1 MTELPSNDYISQ
13 INQNGS
19 GLNIPQIVGA
29 IVDAEIEPVR
39 GPVVKQQAKVEA
51 AISGLADLKSSAELT
66 NQNIANL
73 KSTDVSIAT
82 RSTDTDVLTVEVTDQ
97 SELQVGVSKITS
109 ISQLAQAHSHSIPA
123 EGSSPAVFTGPAD
136 VLTEEYRLKIRLGT
150 YNLTAGAQTFT
161 PNGTDPDIPE
171 IQFSQGESI
180 TTVAVK
186 LDQIEGINAKVV
198 NTVGNSYKIM
208 ITGETGLDNAFEIQT
223 LPITINAS
231 DMVNGSVYNVNSPTS
246 YSTFASTMVIGDW
259 YEIVDTDSYAQD
271 ADDIVPGREYKIVN
285 TDVGTQDDAADMVA
299 GRWYRVVSQDSNA
312 QSSAQNIQVGAY
324 YRVIST
330 DAASSNATNIDMNKT
345 YRVTSADAGTQSSAQ
360 SIQIGKT
367 YRVHSNDGSTNFDS
381 FHSGASGATQFTA
394 TVDGNVLSGDG
405 VVIQTT
411 DFSLLNGGVN
421 VGVGATFTANAV
433 GGVRTGPGTVV
444 ETTDFGQFHS
454 GGSGATTFQAT
465 SAGNGFDGP
474 GIVVQ
479 YTNFDDYAS
488 GTNHNGVNH
497 EFKCNAS
504 AAGIPHTGPG
514 KVVPFT
520 NYMDEF
526 NSNSNAIGTIFGL
539 NRRATITNNNVN
551 SGGANTG
558 PGRVEAYTNFDL
570 DYGADS
576 NTAGQVFEATAA
588 GTAATG
594 SGTVRP
600 YTNFNIDYGS
610 PSNNNG
616 QQFTASGGPFKGG
629 GTVTLVSEDVFGDNN
644 YRIFDT
650 WKDHRNADGSQ
661 LRTQDLNAKDIIFD
675 LNGLEVKRETN
686 IVTDV
691 VPGASFEILKTS
703 TVGAEI
709 ITGADKE
716 SLMLTVN
723 SFIDELNAYRADL
736 KALSRS
742 DRTGGDLGQLHG
754 NPYVKSR
761 LRSLSE
767 FMLKPIYGYTSFP
780 ETSPVYLSQLGFK
793 TQKDGTYG
801 LDQNA
806 FDTTFNNAP
815 GNFDALTKDHAFSK
829 HPEVTVV
836 WDGDEANTKAGIYQF
851 HHVNG
856 DHAGGDGSGNV
867 IYEGAVGVAGEK
879 LYRGAATGGG
889 FSYSGANVNSS
900 GDFPGLFLRTTSTTI
915 GDDVPMNVHLGKSFA
930 TLFAKFHD
938 EVLNDK
944 YIHRRQVANI
954 EIQNEMLLE
963 RIERLDLRRNTLA
976 QTYNKEFQ
984 AMEEMVTSFK
994 STGDYLTSVVDAWNK

>member
-19 GLNIPQIVGA
+19 GLNIPQIVNA
-29 IVDAEIEPVR
+29 IVDAEIAPVR
-39 GPVVKQQAKVEA
+39 APVVKQQEQTAA
-51 AISGLADLKSSAELT
+51 AISGLSELKASAELT
-66 NQNIANL
+66 NKNIANL
-73 KSTDVSIAT
+73 KSSDVSILT
-82 RSTDTDVLTVEVTDQ
+82 RSSDTDVLTVAVTDQ
-97 SELQVGVSKITS
+97 SELQVGVSKITA

-123 EGSSPAVFTGPAD
+123 VGSNPATFGSAD
-136 VLTEEYRLKIRLGT
+136 AALPEDYRLKIRLGT
-150 YNLTAGAQTFT
+150 YNLTGVQRFT

-171 IQFSQGESI
+171 IRFSAGESI
-180 TTVAVK
+180 TAVAVK

-198 NTVGNSYKIM
+198 NTDGSNFKIM

-223 LPITINAS
+223 LPITIDAS

-246 YSTFASTMVIGDW
+246 YTTAASNMVIGDW

-271 ADDIVPGREYKIVN
+271 ADDIVNDREYKIVN

-330 DAASSNATNIDMNKT
+330 DAASSNATNIVTNKT
-345 YRVTSADAGTQSSAQ
+345 YRVTSADAGIQSSAQ
-360 SIQIGKT
+360 SIQAGKT
-367 YRVHSNDGSTNFDS
+367 YRVFSNDGTTNFDS

-394 TVDGNVLSGDG
+394 TVDGDALSGNG
-405 VVIQTT
+405 IVIQTT

-421 VGVGATFTANAV
+421 VGVGATFTANAD
-433 GGVRTGPGTVV
+433 GGVHTGPGTVV

-526 NSNSNAIGTIFGL
+526 NASSNAPGTIFGKARSSGS
-539 NRRATITNNNVN
+539 NGINNNN
-551 SGGANTG
+551 GGANTG
-558 PGRVEAYTNFDL
+558 PGRVEAYTDFAA
-570 DYGADS
+570 DYGAAAVG
-576 NTAGQVFEATAA
+576 NGAGQVFEATAV

-600 YTNFNIDYGS
+600 YTNFQVDYGS

-650 WKDHRNADGSQ
+650 WSNYREASS
-661 LRTQDLNAKDIIFD
+661 LRAQDLSAQDIIFD

-716 SLMLTVN
+716 SLMLTVQ

-742 DRTGGDLGQLHG
+742 DRTGGDLGQLYG

-761 LRSLSE
+761 LRALSE
-767 FMLKPIYGYTSFP
+767 FMLKPIDGYSDN
-780 ETSPVYLSQLGFK
+780 PVYMSQLGFK

-801 LDQNA
+801 LDQKA
-806 FDTTFNNAP
+806 FDTTYNNAP
-815 GNFDALTKDHAFSK
+815 GNFDALTKDHAYSK
-829 HPEVTVV
+829 HPE
-836 WDGDEANTKAGIYQF
+836 
-851 HHVNG
+851 
-856 DHAGGDGSGNV
+856 
-867 IYEGAVGVAGEK
+867 
-879 LYRGAATGGG
+879 
-889 FSYSGANVNSS
+889 
-900 GDFPGLFLRTTSTTI
+900 
-915 GDDVPMNVHLGKSFA
+915 
-930 TLFAKFHD
+930 
-938 EVLNDK
+938 
-944 YIHRRQVANI
+944 
-954 EIQNEMLLE
+954 
-963 RIERLDLRRNTLA
+963 
-976 QTYNKEFQ
+976 
-984 AMEEMVTSFK
+984 
-994 STGDYLTSVVDAWNK
+994 